1 MEKFSGPLGEQLEAH
16 VLYLQDFFPRFFDL
30 IDPESGPVKG
40 SLPFSLPLVVALTL
54 FLSRCCSHC
63 IQPTVLEFYGSIRY
77 FMHVLDLIDVQNG
90 IIGRYLGCLAIS
102 ITGAMLLP

>member
-40 SLPFSLPLVVALTL
+40 SLPSSLPLVVALTL
-54 FLSRCCSHC
+54 FLSRRCSHC
-63 IQPTVLEFYGSIRY
+63 IQSAVLEFYGSIRY
-77 FMHVLDLIDVQNG
+77 LMNELDLIDIQNG
-90 IIGRYLGCLAIS
+90 IIVRCLGCLAIS
-102 ITGAMLLP
+102 ITGAMPLL